1 MSRREQKE
9 AVNRGCNC
17 LIVLVIAFAFV
28 VSGVRSLIN
37 GDIKLPRFGS
47 SHVSGGSGGYGTS
60 NGYNVKYKQTT
71 SPNYN
76 SSLRDYT
83 ETNNLPTEYKE
94 GSTTQSSSS
103 QSHLQSEINSST
115 STQSTAQSNNSTRID
130 EIISDYEKQFTTC
143 PECNGNGYY
152 LRTWTFTGESGNPCV
167 ICWKSEKHEHVN
179 EQLKCYRC
187 MGSGKVRI
195 E

>member
-1 MSRREQKE
+1 MAYRRNDSGCGCMII
-9 AVNRGCNC
+9 AALFIIAALVSGIRGC
-17 LIVLVIAFAFV
+17 
-28 VSGVRSLIN
+28 VS
-37 GDIKLPRFGS
+37 GDIKLPKFGS
-47 SHVSGGSGGYGTS
+47 SRVSGGSGGYGTS
-60 NGYNVKYKQTT
+60 NGYNVKYKQPT

-76 SSLRDYT
+76 SSSRDYT
-83 ETNNLPTEYKE
+83 DTNNQPTEYRD
-94 GSTTQSSSS
+94 GSTNHSSSS

>member
-1 MSRREQKE
+1 MAYRR
-9 AVNRGCNC
+9 NDSGCGC
-17 LIVLVIAFAFV
+17 LLAIIVVMAII
-28 VSGVRSLIN
+28 SGVRGCTEKLID
-37 GDIKLPRFGS
+37 GDIKLPKLGS
-47 SHVSGGSGGYGTS
+47 SRVSGGSGGYGTS

-103 QSHLQSEINSST
+103 QSPLQSEINNST
-115 STQSTAQSNNSTRID
+115 STQSPAQSNNSTRID

>member
-1 MSRREQKE
+1 MNIRLKRIIKI
-9 AVNRGCNC
+9 GLP
-17 LIVLVIAFAFV
+17 LIVFF
-28 VSGVRSLIN
+28 IN
-37 GDIKLPRFGS
+37 I
-47 SHVSGGSGGYGTS
+47 V
-60 NGYNVKYKQTT
+60 NC
-71 SPNYN
+71 
-76 SSLRDYT
+76 
-83 ETNNLPTEYKE
+83 
-94 GSTTQSSSS
+94 
-103 QSHLQSEINSST
+103 SEVNIISDAEEN
-115 STQSTAQSNNSTRID
+115 
-130 EIISDYEKQFTTC
+130 IISDYEKQFTTC